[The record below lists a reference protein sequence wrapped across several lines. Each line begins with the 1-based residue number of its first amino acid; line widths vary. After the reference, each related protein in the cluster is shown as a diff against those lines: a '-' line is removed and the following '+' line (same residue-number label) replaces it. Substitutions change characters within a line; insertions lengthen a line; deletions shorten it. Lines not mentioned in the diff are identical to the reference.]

1 MITGEPDRCIEGKD
15 ICVTGSIGQGDCG
28 HTCTSVGQSEVWFIE
43 GKPVARVG
51 DPVTG
56 DIEGELI
63 TGSDF
68 VNSD

>member
-1 MITGEPDRCIEGKD
+1 MVTGAPDRMIEGMD
-15 ICVTGSIGQGDCG
+15 ICVTGSVGLGDCG
-28 HTCTSVGQSEVWFIE
+28 HTCTSIGQSVVFFIDDI
-43 GKPVARVG
+43 PVVRMG

-56 DIEGELI
+56 TIEGHLI